1 MPVVE
6 EKEPEPDP
14 KDIRIEELEQEKLQ
28 LRETC
33 MQRQHFSYRLFL
45 FASAHNHAQV
55 TQFDCIDNAATS
67 LQTKDAQL
75 QCSEPMTILPLK
87 LM

>member
-28 LRETC
+28 LIA
-33 MQRQHFSYRLFL
+33 L
-45 FASAHNHAQV
+45 NV
-55 TQFDCIDNAATS
+55 
-67 LQTKDAQL
+67 
-75 QCSEPMTILPLK
+75 
-87 LM
+87 